1 VGEKIFAGIVLLVC
15 ALLMLRL
22 VIGARRRYAYDAF
35 WRRLW
40 AGTRIRALRLWHWRS
55 ASRQARRD
63 ADEAIRRARGRAEGE
78 WDGNVYTPKS
88 FDANRDKRD
97 KRNLH

>member
-1 VGEKIFAGIVLLVC
+1 VVAEKIFAGIVLLVC
-15 ALLMLRL
+15 ALLMVRL
-22 VIGARRRYAYDAF
+22 LIGERRRYRYDAF

-63 ADEAIRRARGRAEGE
+63 ADEAIRRARGKDDGE

-88 FDANRDKRD
+88 FDGKRD

>member
-1 VGEKIFAGIVLLVC
+1 VVEKILAGLVLLVC
-15 ALLMLRL
+15 VLLLVRL
-22 VIGARRRYAYDAF
+22 VIGERRRWHYDAF

-40 AGTRIRALRLWHWRS
+40 AGTRIRALRLWHWRA

-63 ADEAIRRARGRAEGE
+63 ADEAIRRARGRDGE

-88 FDANRDKRD
+88 FDGKRD